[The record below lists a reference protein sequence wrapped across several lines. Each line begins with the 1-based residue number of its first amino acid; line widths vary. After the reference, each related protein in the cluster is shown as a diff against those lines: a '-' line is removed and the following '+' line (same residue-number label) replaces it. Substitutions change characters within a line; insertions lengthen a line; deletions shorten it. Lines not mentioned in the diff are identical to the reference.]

1 MLRSCRYCRR
11 FTNKSKRCRFYK
23 KIIDN
28 VFVASSCENYNEH
41 DPHAKKSIQNYYRN
55 GSSKSSKLKKSCL
68 KCRYYGENSKTC
80 LKTMKKIKK
89 KASSYVCRDYIALS
103 KKQYNKRKNYLKRRV
118 RVYNWNF
125 K

>member
-11 FTNKSKRCRFYK
+11 FTNKRKRCRLHK

-28 VFVASSCENYNEH
+28 VFVASSCENYKEH

-55 GSSKSSKLKKSCL
+55 RG
-68 KCRYYGENSKTC
+68 N
-80 LKTMKKIKK
+80 
-89 KASSYVCRDYIALS
+89 KA
-103 KKQYNKRKNYLKRRV
+103 YNKKRKNAKK
-118 RVYNWNF
+118 N